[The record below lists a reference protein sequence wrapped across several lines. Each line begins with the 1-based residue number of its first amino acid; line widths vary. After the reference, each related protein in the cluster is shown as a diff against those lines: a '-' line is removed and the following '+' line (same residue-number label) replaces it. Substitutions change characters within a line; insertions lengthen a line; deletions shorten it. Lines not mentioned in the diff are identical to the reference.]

1 MIICNAQVQRTLR
14 FYWRNLG
21 FTKQGLPRKFIS
33 ILGTNNNLN
42 NLIRNSTFCYKI
54 DLAVVHSLIYFYGPL
69 RRRIRDAHQ
78 NVEKLFQAILSRE
91 RKSFWAISLAEAL
104 VFCLTRISIFP
115 HWGWLTLSSIE
126 RRQID
131 LHCRR
136 DPDRVWSWCLYSICV
151 HNKTKTKIILLIRD
165 FLSYLLKF
173 WIKFNFVIKDKIHG

>member
-1 MIICNAQVQRTLR
+1 MVLIWWSDNMQCPSANNFKIL
-14 FYWRNLG
+14 WRNLG
-21 FTKQGLPRKFIS
+21 LTKQGLPTKCIS
-33 ILGTNNNLN
+33 ISGTNNHN
-42 NLIRNSTFCYKI
+42 NLIRNSTLSYKI
-54 DLAVVHSLIYFYGPL
+54 RLAIVQSLIYFYGPL

-115 HWGWLTLSSIE
+115 HRGWLTLSSIE

-136 DPDRVWSWCLYSICV
+136 DPDRVWSWCL
-151 HNKTKTKIILLIRD
+151 
-165 FLSYLLKF
+165 
-173 WIKFNFVIKDKIHG
+173 